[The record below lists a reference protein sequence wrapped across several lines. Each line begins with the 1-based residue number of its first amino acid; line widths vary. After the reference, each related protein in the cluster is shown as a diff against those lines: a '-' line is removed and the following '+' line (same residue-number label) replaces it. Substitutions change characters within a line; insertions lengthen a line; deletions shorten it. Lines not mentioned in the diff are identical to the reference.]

1 MTCFK
6 PKLGPDE
13 MFCDCKPNT
22 ITDYDRLEMKIR
34 EQAKTIAKLEGA
46 LQLAGNE
53 IVTLRAINQIRK
65 PH

>member
-1 MTCFK
+1 
-6 PKLGPDE
+6 